1 MIRSSLISNT
11 FCKVKLQVKNRKDLK
26 RISMSNITLKY
37 AFLMF
42 LLQTICTSSLLIL
55 ETDLEKKTGTS

>member
-1 MIRSSLISNT
+1 
-11 FCKVKLQVKNRKDLK
+11 
-26 RISMSNITLKY
+26 MSNITLKY

-42 LLQTICTSSLLIL
+42 LLQTICTSSLLML